1 MRRKPCVSSFI
12 FISPYLLTPNQNITF
27 LGFHINNQEL
37 NIALTDYKNK
47 SIKSMAKDMRSKKRT
62 IKEVASLLGN
72 LAATSLEE
80 VQCGRLNYR
89 HLDYSKITAL
99 KNSKGN

>member
-1 MRRKPCVSSFI
+1 MPRKPCVSSFI

-37 NIALTDYKNK
+37 NIALTDYKNQ

-72 LAATSLEE
+72 LATSLEE

-89 HLDYSKITAL
+89 HLDYSKITTL

>member
-1 MRRKPCVSSFI
+1 
-12 FISPYLLTPNQNITF
+12 
-27 LGFHINNQEL
+27 
-37 NIALTDYKNK
+37 
-47 SIKSMAKDMRSKKRT
+47 MAKDMRSKKRT
-62 IKEVASLLGN
+62 IKEVSSLLGN